1 MPNAEATAAITA
13 AATRRSEARTS
24 PLPRQ
29 ATPKPANG
37 FRGCMVRSTPLSSQR
52 ELLVSIGST
61 RLSHCPVRF
70 RSSSGHRTTPLVIG
84 ALACHLAINS
94 SLGLLLRRQA
104 SLPPPARRRRETKSP
119 TASSASNLDHL
130 VR

>member
-1 MPNAEATAAITA
+1 MPNAEATAATAA

-37 FRGCMVRSTPLSSQR
+37 FRGCMVRSTSLPSLQ
-52 ELLVSIGST
+52 ELLVSIGLT

-70 RSSSGHRTTPLVIG
+70 RSPSGHLTTPLVIG

-94 SLGLLLRRQA
+94 SLGLLLRNTGGDLGL
-104 SLPPPARRRRETKSP
+104 LPID
-119 TASSASNLDHL
+119 TAKADITIGPCWPSRNLAI
-130 VR
+130 